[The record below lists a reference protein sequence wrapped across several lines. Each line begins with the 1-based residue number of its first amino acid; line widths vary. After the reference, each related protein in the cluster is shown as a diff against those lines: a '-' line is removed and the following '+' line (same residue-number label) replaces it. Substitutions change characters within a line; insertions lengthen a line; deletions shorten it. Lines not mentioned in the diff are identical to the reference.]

1 MMGFG
6 TLIRRSLA
14 YHWRTHLGVLLGAL
28 VGSAVLIGALLV
40 GDSVRASLKKL
51 ALMRLGTTEQA
62 LASNDRFFR
71 SALAKDIEAEVKTSV
86 VPVVQVLGT
95 ASARGGEGRANKIQV
110 QGVEEGFWK
119 LALKKP
125 SFATIPDGSVVL
137 NESLARQLGVKEK
150 EDIVFR
156 VPKPSA
162 LSRDAP
168 LSSQEDSSVALRVN
182 VLAIVNDEE
191 FGRFGLQ
198 ASQVP
203 PFNAFMPLAWL
214 QSKLSIPGK
223 ANLLLVGQG
232 LADAD
237 KLSAALKK
245 HWQLADAQMEIRDLP
260 AANALEVRTPRVF
273 LDSPMAAAAQK
284 ALGDNRQILTYF
296 ANEIRLGTNMVPYSM
311 VTATGAPLVPKEL
324 KDDEIVLGQWAA
336 DDLGAKVGDSVKLS
350 YFVVGIGRKLEE
362 HTNTFRVHSIV
373 PLSGIY
379 ADKSLMPDFPGMTD
393 AANCRD
399 WDTGFP
405 IRTDAIRDKD
415 EKYWDEHKGTPKA
428 FISLS
433 AGVKLWSNRFG
444 NLTAIRFDRGQLTTN
459 QIASAIQ
466 QKLDPASVSLSFLPV
481 RQQALMAV
489 DQSQDFGG
497 LFIGF
502 SFFLIVAALLLMA
515 LLFQLGVEQRARE
528 VGTLLAFGFTPK
540 QVRNLLLGEG
550 SVIAIIGGVLGAIGG
565 IWYAQGMLY
574 GLANLWRDAV
584 GTSSLS
590 FHAEP
595 QTLVIGTVSSIIV
608 AVITIWLAVR
618 KQVQRPAKELLAEG
632 AEERR
637 SVLEGAGKKSKAGII
652 ATICLVL
659 GAALVGWAKLG
670 GQADAAGL
678 FFGAGSLFLI
688 GGLAASSA
696 WLNAL
701 RDKGLKLSADELAA
715 LFNLNGLGIRN
726 AVRRRKR
733 SLVTISLLA
742 CGSFLVVAVGANKL
756 DAKADATKRSAGTGG
771 FAFIGDT
778 TLPVVHDLNT
788 KDGREFFGLDD
799 KKLAGVN
806 FVPFR
811 VKDGDD
817 ASCLNLNR
825 AQKPRILGV
834 NPKLLEEK
842 KSFTFTGVWCVST
855 MREPRGLLSPG
866 WEMLSEQDH
875 VLEGYRKSDGKV
887 TIDFMPRFALPG
899 RAAIIPAIA
908 DAASLQWA
916 MGKKIGDVVPYTDER
931 GNTFHVRL
939 VGGLA
944 NSILQG
950 SIIIPEDEFA
960 ARFPSESGYRMFLI
974 DAPAE
979 RMEEVSKTLTK
990 ALQNEGLELTTTTQ
1004 RLNAFNAVQNTYLST
1019 FQVLGGL
1026 GLLLGSLGL
1035 GVVVL
1040 RNVLERRSEL
1050 ALLRAVGFRAKTL
1063 QWLVFSEHGVL
1074 LLLGLLV
1081 GVVSALIAVLPAM
1094 LSPGAE
1100 IPFTSLAITLGSV
1113 LFSGIVWTFLAASF
1127 ALRGQLLDGLRSE

>member
-1 MMGFG
+1 MMGMG
-6 TLIRRSLA
+6 TLVRRSLT
-14 YHWRTHLGVLLGAL
+14 YHWRAHLGVLLGAI

-51 ALMRLGTTEQA
+51 ALLRLGQTEQA

-71 SALAKDIEAEVKTSV
+71 SALASEIETEVKTPV

-95 ASARGGEGRANKIQV
+95 ASVRGGEGRANKVQV

-125 SFATIPDGSVVL
+125 GFATIPDGSVVL
-137 NESLARQLGVKEK
+137 NESLAHQLGVKEK
-150 EDIVFR
+150 DNVVFR

-168 LSSQEDSSVALRVN
+168 LSSQEDSAVALRVN
-182 VLAIVNDEE
+182 VLAIVSDEE
-191 FGRFGLQ
+191 FGRFGLM
-198 ASQVP
+198 ASQMP
-203 PFNAFMPLAWL
+203 PFNAFMPLKWV
-214 QSKLSIPGK
+214 QDKLAIPGK
-223 ANLLLVGQG
+223 ANLLLVGKG
-232 LADAD
+232 EADES
-237 KLSAALKK
+237 KLTAALKK
-245 HWQLADAQMEIRDLP
+245 QWKLADAQMDLRDLP
-260 AANALEVRTPRVF
+260 AANAFEVRTPRVF
-273 LDSPMAAAAQK
+273 LDAPMAEAAQK
-284 ALGDNRQILTYF
+284 VGANSRQILTYF
-296 ANEIRLGTNMVPYSM
+296 ANEIRIGTNMVPYSM
-311 VTATGAPLVPKEL
+311 VTAAGAPLVPTDL

-336 DDLGAKVGDSVKLS
+336 DDLGAKVGDTVKLS
-350 YFVVGIGRKLEE
+350 YYFVGIGRKLEE
-362 HTNTFRVHSIV
+362 RTNTFRVHSIV
-373 PLSGIY
+373 PLSGVY
-379 ADKSLMPDFPGMTD
+379 ADRSLMPDFPGMTD

-405 IRTDAIRDKD
+405 IHADAIRDKD
-415 EKYWDEHKGTPKA
+415 EKYWDDHKGTPKA
-428 FISLS
+428 FISLA
-433 AGVKLWSNRFG
+433 AGQKLWSNRFG
-444 NLTAIRFDRGQLTTN
+444 NLTAIRFDHSNLTTN
-459 QIASAIQ
+459 QLAQAIQ

-481 RQQALMAV
+481 RQQALTAV

-550 SVIAIIGGVLGAIGG
+550 SAIALIGGVLGAIGG

-584 GTSSLS
+584 GTSSLA

-595 QTLVIGTVSSIIV
+595 QTLVIGTVASIFV
-608 AVITIWLAVR
+608 ALITIWLAVR
-618 KQVQRPAKELLAEG
+618 KQVKRPARELLAEG

-637 SVLEGAGKKSKAGII
+637 SVLEGAGKKSKAALI
-652 ATICLVL
+652 AAVCIVL
-659 GAALVGWAKLG
+659 GGVMVGWAKFG
-670 GQADAAGL
+670 GGGDAAGM
-678 FFGAGSLFLI
+678 FFGAGGLFLI
-688 GGLAASSA
+688 GGLAASAA
-696 WLNAL
+696 WLNKL
-701 RDKGLKLSADELAA
+701 RDAGLKLTADELAA
-715 LFNLNGLGIRN
+715 AFNLNGFGIRN

-733 SLVTISLLA
+733 SLATISLLA

-756 DAKADATKRSAGTGG
+756 DAKADAAKRSAGTGG

-788 KDGREFFGLDD
+788 KEGREFFGLDD
-799 KKLAGVN
+799 KKLAGVSL
-806 FVPFR
+806 VPFR

-825 AQKPRILGV
+825 AQTPRLLGV
-834 NPKLLEEK
+834 NPQLLQERNA
-842 KSFTFTGVWCVST
+842 FTFAGLMDGLNAKEPWNALKNTGN
-855 MREPRGLLSPG
+855 
-866 WEMLSEQDH
+866 
-875 VLEGYRKSDGKV
+875 SDEV
-887 TIDFMPRFALPG
+887 
-899 RAAIIPAIA
+899 PAIG
-908 DAASLQWA
+908 DFNSIMWA
-916 MGKKIGDVVPYTDER
+916 MGKKVGDTLDFRDEQGR
-931 GNTFHVRL
+931 TFKLRI
-939 VGGLA
+939 VGAVA

-950 SIIIPEDEFA
+950 SLIIDEA
-960 ARFPSESGYRMFLI
+960 ALVAKYPSESGYRMFLI

-979 RMEEVSKTLTK
+979 RADEVSKTLTK
-990 ALQNEGLELTTTTQ
+990 ALQNEGLELTSTAQ

-1040 RNVLERRSEL
+1040 RNVLERRGEL
-1050 ALLRAVGFRAKTL
+1050 ALMQAIGFRAQTL
-1063 QWLVFSEHGVL
+1063 KWLVISEHGML
-1074 LLLGLLV
+1074 LFVGLAV
-1081 GVVSALIAVLPAM
+1081 GVISALIAVLPAL

-1100 IPFTSLAITLGSV
+1100 IPYVSLSITLGAV
-1113 LFSGIVWTFLAASF
+1113 LVSGAVWTFIAATF
-1127 ALRGQLLDGLRSE
+1127 ALRGHLLDGLRSE

>member
-110 QGVEEGFWK
+110 QGVDEGFWK
-119 LALKKP
+119 FALKKP
-125 SFATIPDGSVVL
+125 SFAAIPDGSVVL

-203 PFNAFMPLAWL
+203 PFNAFMQLAWL

-428 FISLS
+428 FISLA
-433 AGVKLWSNRFG
+433 AGQKLWSNRFG

-481 RQQALMAV
+481 RQQALTAV

-652 ATICLVL
+652 ATVCLVL
-659 GAALVGWAKLG
+659 GAALVGWAKFA

-825 AQKPRILGV
+825 AQTPRLLGV
-834 NPKLLEEK
+834 NPQLLQDK
-842 KSFTFTGVWCVST
+842 QAFTFAGLANGVDKAAPWNALKNAGTGD
-855 MREPRGLLSPG
+855 E
-866 WEMLSEQDH
+866 
-875 VLEGYRKSDGKV
+875 
-887 TIDFMPRFALPG
+887 
-899 RAAIIPAIA
+899 IPAIG
-908 DAASLQWA
+908 DFNSIMWA
-916 MGKKIGDVVPYTDER
+916 MGKKVGDTLDFRDEQGR
-931 GNTFHVRL
+931 TFKLRI
-939 VGGLA
+939 VGAVA

-950 SIIIPEDEFA
+950 NLLIDEA
-960 ARFPSESGYRMFLI
+960 ALVAKYPSESGYRMFLI
-974 DAPAE
+974 DTPVE

-1100 IPFTSLAITLGSV
+1100 IPFASLAITLGAV

-1127 ALRGQLLDGLRSE
+1127 ALRGQLLDSLRSE